1 VWTLE
6 HRESRVFL
14 LTRVLQRQWE
24 KLLIH
29 LKSSTALLCITTVTI
44 ITSTKNQTVNISQT
58 RIQTR
63 IDRIDAESIFLRNGD
78 QKCQRLHFLYSTWE
92 ALCCRT
98 PGSTHLVWCYRLR
111 VLFHGSGAYWGI
123 ILHFSAGSLALSRK
137 AIGIIFLLSGVS
149 NACAAFFAR
158 SYI

>member
-14 LTRVLQRQWE
+14 LTRVLQHQWE
-24 KLLIH
+24 KLLIL

-44 ITSTKNQTVNISQT
+44 ITSTKN
-58 RIQTR
+58 R
-63 IDRIDAESIFLRNGD
+63 IDRVDVESSFLRNGD
-78 QKCQRLHFLYSTWE
+78 QKCRHLHFLYSTWE